1 MKQNIKNIPI
11 IIGLLILAMLS
22 IQACSSTNAI
32 ADTAVISG
40 EKDLENGKETTQTTA
55 QEDIISTNN
64 TGDTVE
70 KLEGEVHD
78 SNELTTEEI
87 DSLIFMREEEKLAH
101 DVYLAMYDLWG
112 LSIFKNIAKSE
123 QSHTEA
129 VKGLLD
135 TYDIPDPADASPAG
149 VFQNPDLQ
157 NLYDELTE
165 LGTKSLGDA
174 LKVGAA
180 IEEIDILDLQN
191 SLEFVKNSAVQR
203 VYQNLLKGSE
213 NHLRAFT
220 STLEKQTGELYT
232 PQYLSEA
239 AYEDIISTGSDR
251 GSRESETQGSRPEDR
266 EPRGRGQRG
275 NQNRP

>member
-1 MKQNIKNIPI
+1 MKQNIRNIPI

-22 IQACSSTNAI
+22 LQACSATSAI

-40 EKDLENGKETTQTTA
+40 EKDLENGKENTQTTA
-55 QEDIISTNN
+55 QEDIISANN
-64 TGDTVE
+64 TDDPIA
-70 KLEGEVHD
+70 KSEGEVHE
-78 SNELTTEEI
+78 SSELTAEEI
-87 DSLIFMREEEKLAH
+87 DSLIFMREEEKLAQ

-123 QSHTEA
+123 QTHTDA

-135 TYDIPDPADASPAG
+135 TYNIPDPADASPAG

-157 NLYDELTE
+157 SLYDELTE
-165 LGTKSLGDA
+165 IGAKSLGDA

-191 SLEFVKNSAVQR
+191 SLEFVENSAVQR

-232 PQYLSEA
+232 PQYQSES
-239 AYEDIISTGSDR
+239 AYEEIISTQSDR
-251 GSRESETQGSRPEDR
+251 RSREGDTQGSGPQDR
-266 EPRGRGQRG
+266 EPRGSGRRG